1 MPRRLLRTE
10 DRSENRLESINGNS
24 ILLGTNFQGEKPVLA
39 TENSVEREA
48 VWRRPC
54 TQTHT
59 QRRLK
64 LQEYE
69 LKREQR
75 DEEEADSN
83 HEGQTESCLG
93 TLWEADPQSQE
104 TPQGGREELHTQ
116 PRRLITQSCHED
128 WSVGQA

>member
-1 MPRRLLRTE
+1 ME
-10 DRSENRLESINGNS
+10 GN
-24 ILLGTNFQGEKPVLA
+24 IQ
-39 TENSVEREA
+39 REA

-54 TQTHT
+54 AQTHT

-104 TPQGGREELHTQ
+104 TPQGGSEEGLTQ
-116 PRRLITQSCHED
+116 PGQLRTQSCC
-128 WSVGQA
+128 VK